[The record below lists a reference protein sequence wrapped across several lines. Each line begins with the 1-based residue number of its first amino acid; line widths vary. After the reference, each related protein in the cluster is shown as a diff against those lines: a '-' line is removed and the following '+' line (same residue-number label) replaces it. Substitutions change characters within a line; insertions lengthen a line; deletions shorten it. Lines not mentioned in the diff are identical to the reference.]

1 MRINPEL
8 IFFNKQFR
16 LFIADFSANHKSSV
30 TRFNFHALLVMMMMM
45 FDFFRL
51 R

>member
-16 LFIADFSANHKSSV
+16 LFIADFSANHESSV
-30 TRFNFHALLVMMMMM
+30 TRFNFHTLLAMMAML
-45 FDFFRL
+45 DFFSD
-51 R
+51 